1 MINYIC
7 DIEEFEQKALDLDL
21 EIEKEDD
28 SNITYF
34 LIDDVESHIS
44 MTYIPSKFCIFR
56 YWSDDILCDR
66 LRLEVLNR
74 RDSSIALD
82 YLELLSTLERK

>member
-1 MINYIC
+1 MTY
-7 DIEEFEQKALDLDL
+7 EEFEQKALDLGF

-34 LIDDVESHIS
+34 LIDDVGVSHFNDIYS
-44 MTYIPSKFCIFR
+44 PLNFAFFR